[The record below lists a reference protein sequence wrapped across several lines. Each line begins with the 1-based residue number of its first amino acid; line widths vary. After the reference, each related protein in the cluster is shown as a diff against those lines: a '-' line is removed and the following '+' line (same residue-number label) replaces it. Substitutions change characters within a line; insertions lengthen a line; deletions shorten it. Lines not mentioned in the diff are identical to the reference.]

1 MKRGST
7 WLCNYVKRTGKEEKQ
22 KKASIDSEG
31 RKEETRNLNR
41 AMNYAMQML
50 PTLQIHNT
58 PPITLI
64 IAIWL
69 SSSIL
74 CLVRSPFW
82 TTASRR
88 IFSLHNL
95 PYPGP

>member
-50 PTLQIHNT
+50 PT
-58 PPITLI
+58 P
-64 IAIWL
+64 A
-69 SSSIL
+69 
-74 CLVRSPFW
+74 
-82 TTASRR
+82 
-88 IFSLHNL
+88 
-95 PYPGP
+95 PYG